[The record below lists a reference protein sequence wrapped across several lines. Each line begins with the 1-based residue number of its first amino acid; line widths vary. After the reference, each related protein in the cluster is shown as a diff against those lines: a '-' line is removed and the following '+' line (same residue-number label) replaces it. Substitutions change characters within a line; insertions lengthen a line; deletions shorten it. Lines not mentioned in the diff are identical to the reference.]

1 MTSLLVM
8 AIQSL
13 YSLIDI
19 YPQQVIQI
27 CRLGIVPALKQAL
40 NECME
45 PFLIEWCIKLCDKMS

>member
-1 MTSLLVM
+1 MM